1 MKFEDLSLSEEIKK
15 SLKEINYI
23 TMTPIQEKTFD
34 KIIQG
39 RNIVAASN
47 TGTGKTL
54 AFLVPLIEKIDTDVN
69 STQILILVP
78 TRELAI
84 QIGNEIKKL
93 IKYKNNIDYVSIVG
107 GKEIKEQ
114 AALLRKN
121 KKIVVGTPGR
131 ILKLLRKK
139 ILNLNMLK
147 SLVLDEADEM
157 LFMGFEKEI
166 DEINKYV
173 DKNVQKL
180 MFSATIMQNIKELS
194 KKMLYNPL
202 IIECIQNNS
211 IISNNLKQIAIEI
224 KEKMKKECT
233 LRILKKQKYNNSI
246 IFCNTKKK
254 TLEVSKFLKENGIR
268 LEILNSDIMQSQ
280 REKIFKKLKDGSLE
294 TIVVTDLLS
303 RGIDIDNLELVIN
316 YDIPIDV
323 NYYIHRVG
331 RTARNGRSG
340 VSYTFYIGRQSEKIR
355 EIENFTKTK
364 FKYEDIP
371 ILENKHSENV
381 KFITINDDGF
391 YLVKLNVGKNDNI
404 KAKDIIGALCALVGI
419 SSSKV
424 GKIQVE
430 DSITYVEIPPEY
442 ISDVIAKFENGKIK
456 GKDVSIIYEK
466 NSL

>member
-34 KIIQG
+34 KIMQG

-54 AFLVPLIEKIDTDVN
+54 AFLVPLIEKIDIDVN

-114 AALLRKN
+114 VALLRKN

-157 LFMGFEKEI
+157 LFMGFEKDI

-202 IIECIQNNS
+202 II
-211 IISNNLKQIAIEI
+211 
-224 KEKMKKECT
+224 
-233 LRILKKQKYNNSI
+233 
-246 IFCNTKKK
+246 
-254 TLEVSKFLKENGIR
+254 
-268 LEILNSDIMQSQ
+268 
-280 REKIFKKLKDGSLE
+280 
-294 TIVVTDLLS
+294 
-303 RGIDIDNLELVIN
+303 
-316 YDIPIDV
+316 
-323 NYYIHRVG
+323 
-331 RTARNGRSG
+331 
-340 VSYTFYIGRQSEKIR
+340 
-355 EIENFTKTK
+355 
-364 FKYEDIP
+364 
-371 ILENKHSENV
+371 
-381 KFITINDDGF
+381 
-391 YLVKLNVGKNDNI
+391 
-404 KAKDIIGALCALVGI
+404 
-419 SSSKV
+419 
-424 GKIQVE
+424 
-430 DSITYVEIPPEY
+430 
-442 ISDVIAKFENGKIK
+442 
-456 GKDVSIIYEK
+456 
-466 NSL
+466 

>member
-1 MKFEDLSLSEEIKK
+1 MEFEDLSLSKEIKK
-15 SLKEINYI
+15 SLKEMNYI
-23 TMTPIQEKTFD
+23 TMTPIQEKVFD
-34 KIIQG
+34 AIVQG
-39 RNIVAASN
+39 KNIMATSN

-54 AFLVPLIEKIDTDVN
+54 AFLLPLIEKIDVDIN

-84 QIGNEIKKL
+84 QIENEIKT
-93 IKYKNNIDYVSIVG
+93 ITKYKNEIDYVSIVG

-114 AALLRKN
+114 AILLRKN

-131 ILKLLRKK
+131 ILKLLSKK
-139 ILNLNMLK
+139 ILNLNKLK

-157 LFMGFEKEI
+157 LLMGFEKEI
-166 DEINKYV
+166 YEINKYINR
-173 DKNVQKL
+173 NVQKL

-194 KKMLYNPL
+194 KKILYNPL
-202 IIECIQNNS
+202 IIECIQNKS

-224 KEKMKKECT
+224 KEKMKNECT
-233 LRILKKQKYNNSI
+233 LRILKSQKYNNSI

-254 TLEVSKFLKENGIR
+254 TLEVSKYLKENGIK
-268 LEILNSDIMQSQ
+268 LEMLNSDIMQNQ
-280 REKIFKKLKDGSLE
+280 REKIFKKLKEGKLE
-294 TIVVTDLLS
+294 TIAVTDLLS
-303 RGIDIDNLELVIN
+303 RGIDIDNLDLVIN

-340 VSYTFYIGRQSEKIR
+340 VAYTFYIGKQSEKIR
-355 EIENFTKTK
+355 EIENFTNTK
-364 FKYEDIP
+364 FEYEDIP
-371 ILENKHSENV
+371 ILKNKYSENI

-466 NSL
+466 K

>member
-23 TMTPIQEKTFD
+23 TMTSIQEKTFD

-39 RNIVAASN
+39 RNIVSASN

-54 AFLVPLIEKIDTDVN
+54 AFLVPLIEKIDIDVN

-114 AALLRKN
+114 VALLRKN

-157 LFMGFEKEI
+157 LFMGFEKDI

-280 REKIFKKLKDGSLE
+280 REKIFKKLKDGRLE

-303 RGIDIDNLELVIN
+303 RGIDIDNLDLVIN

-340 VSYTFYIGRQSEKIR
+340 VSYIFYIGKQLEKLK

-381 KFITINDDGF
+381 KFISINDDGF

-466 NSL
+466 K

>member
-54 AFLVPLIEKIDTDVN
+54 AFLVPLIEKIDIDVN

-114 AALLRKN
+114 VALLRKN

-202 IIECIQNNS
+202 IIECKKNNT
-211 IISNNLKQIAIEI
+211 IIS
-224 KEKMKKECT
+224 
-233 LRILKKQKYNNSI
+233 
-246 IFCNTKKK
+246 
-254 TLEVSKFLKENGIR
+254 
-268 LEILNSDIMQSQ
+268 
-280 REKIFKKLKDGSLE
+280 
-294 TIVVTDLLS
+294 
-303 RGIDIDNLELVIN
+303 
-316 YDIPIDV
+316 
-323 NYYIHRVG
+323 
-331 RTARNGRSG
+331 
-340 VSYTFYIGRQSEKIR
+340 
-355 EIENFTKTK
+355 
-364 FKYEDIP
+364 
-371 ILENKHSENV
+371 
-381 KFITINDDGF
+381 
-391 YLVKLNVGKNDNI
+391 KN
-404 KAKDIIGALCALVGI
+404 
-419 SSSKV
+419 
-424 GKIQVE
+424 
-430 DSITYVEIPPEY
+430 
-442 ISDVIAKFENGKIK
+442 
-456 GKDVSIIYEK
+456 
-466 NSL
+466 

>member
-54 AFLVPLIEKIDTDVN
+54 AFLVPLIEKIDIDVN

-114 AALLRKN
+114 VALLRKN

-157 LFMGFEKEI
+157 LFMGFEKDI

-211 IISNNLKQIAIEI
+211 IISNN
-224 KEKMKKECT
+224 
-233 LRILKKQKYNNSI
+233 
-246 IFCNTKKK
+246 
-254 TLEVSKFLKENGIR
+254 
-268 LEILNSDIMQSQ
+268 
-280 REKIFKKLKDGSLE
+280 
-294 TIVVTDLLS
+294 
-303 RGIDIDNLELVIN
+303 
-316 YDIPIDV
+316 
-323 NYYIHRVG
+323 
-331 RTARNGRSG
+331 
-340 VSYTFYIGRQSEKIR
+340 
-355 EIENFTKTK
+355 
-364 FKYEDIP
+364 
-371 ILENKHSENV
+371 
-381 KFITINDDGF
+381 
-391 YLVKLNVGKNDNI
+391 
-404 KAKDIIGALCALVGI
+404 
-419 SSSKV
+419 
-424 GKIQVE
+424 
-430 DSITYVEIPPEY
+430 
-442 ISDVIAKFENGKIK
+442 
-456 GKDVSIIYEK
+456 
-466 NSL
+466 

>member
-39 RNIVAASN
+39 KNIMATSN

-54 AFLVPLIEKIDTDVN
+54 AFLLPLIEKIDIDVN

-114 AALLRKN
+114 VALLRKN

-180 MFSATIMQNIKELS
+180 MFSATIMQNIKELA

-224 KEKMKKECT
+224 KEKIKKECT

-303 RGIDIDNLELVIN
+303 RGIDIDNLDLVIN

-340 VSYTFYIGRQSEKIR
+340 VAYTFYIGKQSEKIR
-355 EIENFTKTK
+355 EIENFTNTK
-364 FKYEDIP
+364 FEYEDIP
-371 ILENKHSENV
+371 ILKNKYSENI
-381 KFITINDDGF
+381 KFITINDNGF

-419 SSSKV
+419 NSSKV

-442 ISDVIAKFENGKIK
+442 ISDVIIKFENGKIK
-456 GKDVSIIYEK
+456 GKDVNIIYNK
-466 NSL
+466 K

>member
-54 AFLVPLIEKIDTDVN
+54 AFLVPLIEKIDIDVN

-147 SLVLDEADEM
+147 SLVLDEAD
-157 LFMGFEKEI
+157 
-166 DEINKYV
+166 
-173 DKNVQKL
+173 
-180 MFSATIMQNIKELS
+180 
-194 KKMLYNPL
+194 
-202 IIECIQNNS
+202 
-211 IISNNLKQIAIEI
+211 
-224 KEKMKKECT
+224 
-233 LRILKKQKYNNSI
+233 
-246 IFCNTKKK
+246 
-254 TLEVSKFLKENGIR
+254 
-268 LEILNSDIMQSQ
+268 
-280 REKIFKKLKDGSLE
+280 
-294 TIVVTDLLS
+294 
-303 RGIDIDNLELVIN
+303 
-316 YDIPIDV
+316 
-323 NYYIHRVG
+323 
-331 RTARNGRSG
+331 
-340 VSYTFYIGRQSEKIR
+340 
-355 EIENFTKTK
+355 
-364 FKYEDIP
+364 
-371 ILENKHSENV
+371 
-381 KFITINDDGF
+381 
-391 YLVKLNVGKNDNI
+391 
-404 KAKDIIGALCALVGI
+404 
-419 SSSKV
+419 
-424 GKIQVE
+424 
-430 DSITYVEIPPEY
+430 
-442 ISDVIAKFENGKIK
+442 
-456 GKDVSIIYEK
+456 
-466 NSL
+466 